1 AAPTATVAPPVPL
14 PEVARRGDETA
25 VYLRQVEER
34 LKPGDTIGA
43 IETELPGLT
52 DRLTLLQARTTR
64 VLEAAPSLRIVAEIS
79 AQWRA
84 LQDLLTD
91 WDATLTERSVVLE
104 KEMAGLA
111 ELREVWKATRDLA
124 QAQGAPPAVF
134 ERIKATSHLIAE
146 VRKGIETHRQA
157 LLVLQE
163 RVVQEAARCRDTL
176 DQLGAYRQDAVG
188 RLLTPDGAPL
198 WARERW
204 DFTSSE
210 AVEQLRTQAGES
222 ITGLRDYLVLQLA
235 RVPLQLLLFV
245 ALFAVWRKG
254 RQRTAGWV
262 AEDETIGRI
271 AVVFEHPASA
281 ALLLALL
288 ASPWIYPQAP
298 IQLVLVVRIA
308 CVPVLLRVL
317 DRLVDRPLLPGLY
330 VLGGFF
336 VSDQVRQVLATLP
349 RAEEMLFLLEMLAGA
364 VVVMWMQ
371 RSGRIAALAAH
382 LSPRTVAFIS
392 RAARVVA
399 LAFAF
404 ALLAGGL
411 GFMQLARVVGGA
423 VLGSGYAAMLLFA
436 LQRLGEGAW
445 AYALRTQALGGLH
458 AVQRHRALLQHRG
471 ERLLTWVASAA
482 WIVATLESAE
492 LREPVWHIVHGLL
505 TSRFTAGT
513 FSISLGDVVAFVV
526 TVWLSFL
533 LSRFARFVLE
543 EDIYSRLRLT
553 RGLPYAFS
561 SILHYLI
568 LLVGFF
574 VALAATG
581 LQLDRFALLAGAFS
595 VGIGFG
601 LQTIVNNFVSGL
613 ILLFERPVQVG
624 DTVQIGTL
632 TGEIRRI
639 GPRASVVR
647 TFDGADVI
655 VPNSQLIADAV
666 TNWTLSDRLR
676 RIEITVP
683 TAAGSDADDVL
694 ALLLDIAAAHPLV
707 LQQPPPSAVLDSIG
721 NSTLTF
727 ILRAWTDRFEQWGS
741 IRSELLVAIE
751 RAFREKRLAS
761 PPPAGPAPPAP
772 P

>member
-1 AAPTATVAPPVPL
+1 
-14 PEVARRGDETA
+14 
-25 VYLRQVEER
+25 
-34 LKPGDTIGA
+34 
-43 IETELPGLT
+43 
-52 DRLTLLQARTTR
+52 
-64 VLEAAPSLRIVAEIS
+64 
-79 AQWRA
+79 
-84 LQDLLTD
+84 
-91 WDATLTERSVVLE
+91 VVLE

-134 ERIKATSHLIAE
+134 ERIKATSSLIAE
-146 VRKGIETHRQA
+146 VRKEIETHRQT

-163 RVVQEAARCRDTL
+163 RVVQEVARCRDTL
-176 DQLGAYRQDAVG
+176 DQLSAYRQDAVG
-188 RLLTPDGAPL
+188 RLLTPDGVPL
-198 WARERW
+198 WARERG
-204 DFTSSE
+204 DVTSTE
-210 AVEQLRTQAGES
+210 AAEQLRTQAGES
-222 ITGLRDYLVLQLA
+222 LTGLRDYLVLQLA
-235 RVPLQLLLFV
+235 RGPLQLLLFV

-254 RQRTAGWV
+254 KERTAGWV
-262 AEDETIGRI
+262 AEDETVGRI

-288 ASPWIYPQAP
+288 ASAWIYPRAP
-298 IQLVLVVRIA
+298 IQLTLLVRFA

-336 VSDQVRQVLATLP
+336 VVDQVRQVLATLP
-349 RAEEMLFLLEMLAGA
+349 LAEELLFLLEMLAGA
-364 VVVMWMQ
+364 LVVVWMQ
-371 RSGRIAALAAH
+371 RSGRIASLAAD
-382 LSPRTVAFIS
+382 LSPRTAAFVS
-392 RAARVVA
+392 RAARFVA
-399 LAFAF
+399 VAFAF

-436 LQRLGEGAW
+436 MQRLGEGAW
-445 AYALRTQALGGLH
+445 AYALRTRGLSGLR
-458 AVQRHRALLQHRG
+458 VVRRYRPLLQHRG
-471 ERLLTWVASAA
+471 ERVLTWGATAA
-482 WIVATLESAE
+482 WIIATLESAE
-492 LREPVWHIVHGLL
+492 LLEPVWQTVRGVLV
-505 TSRFTAGT
+505 SRVTVGT
-513 FSISLGDVVAFVV
+513 FSLSLSDIVAFVV
-526 TVWLSFL
+526 TIWLSFQ

-543 EDIYSRLRLT
+543 EDVYPRLRLA

-581 LQLDRFALLAGAFS
+581 LPLDRFALLAGAFS

-601 LQTIVNNFVSGL
+601 LQNIVNNFVSGL

-632 TGEIRRI
+632 SGEVRRI
-639 GPRASVVR
+639 GIRASTVR

-655 VPNSQLIADAV
+655 VPNSHLIADTV
-666 TNWTLSDRLR
+666 TNWTLTDRLR
-676 RIEITVP
+676 RIEIAVP
-683 TAAGSDADDVL
+683 TATGSDADDVL
-694 ALLLDIAAAHPLV
+694 ALLLDVAAAHPLV
-707 LQQPPPSAVLDSIG
+707 LQQPPPSAVLDGFG
-721 NSTLTF
+721 NSTLNF

-751 RAFREKRLAS
+751 RAFREKRLTS
-761 PPPAGPAPPAP
+761 PPPARNEMPAESTQPPP
-772 P
+772 RHKGDVGSS